1 MNIFL
6 IFVLIYI
13 SCLGC
18 YFLSKVTPLS
28 FKNLNFLSYQYLL
41 HFIIFIVP
49 GTIAILLGV
58 KFELAL
64 QPVSDE
70 TIFYAV
76 LAIIWC
82 IIAFPITMG
91 IWDILLNQQLKK
103 RIILYNEKS
112 VSYNKQFTL
121 SKIKFL
127 TLFNTLALLFLIY
140 LLPVIPIFH
149 IGSGSDLIMEY
160 RLKSAFD
167 LPGSIYFFR
176 RILIYF
182 FPIFFLYIL
191 SLHSIKK
198 IPFYLFLI
206 NFLNAAFILS
216 YSTEKAPIVF
226 FIIAIIFTINITNKN
241 FVINKKK
248 LVLLLVIFITIL
260 LCMVIFFYG
269 QDFNDA
275 IISLG
280 NRLFISQISGSYLS
294 MEHYGTKAPFK
305 YFHEVFFRLDMLFG
319 NKVTMPV
326 SEELVFYYYPSLFE
340 DNLWRN
346 VNSFIIQG
354 AWANF
359 GVLGVIFAPIW
370 CATIIYFCN
379 LYIMKSPKTPAML
392 AVYSYSSIFMVSLS
406 TNFNNFIYS
415 SGFFLT
421 ILIWLFLRK
430 L

>member
-49 GTIAILLGV
+49 GTIAILLGI

-121 SKIKFL
+121 SKIKLL

-167 LPGSIYFFR
+167 LPGSVYFFR

-182 FPIFFLYIL
+182 FPFFFLY
-191 SLHSIKK
+191 
-198 IPFYLFLI
+198 F
-206 NFLNAAFILS
+206 
-216 YSTEKAPIVF
+216 
-226 FIIAIIFTINITNKN
+226 
-241 FVINKKK
+241 
-248 LVLLLVIFITIL
+248 LLLHL
-260 LCMVIFFYG
+260 LKMFLFF
-269 QDFNDA
+269 
-275 IISLG
+275 
-280 NRLFISQISGSYLS
+280 
-294 MEHYGTKAPFK
+294 
-305 YFHEVFFRLDMLFG
+305 
-319 NKVTMPV
+319 
-326 SEELVFYYYPSLFE
+326 
-340 DNLWRN
+340 
-346 VNSFIIQG
+346 
-354 AWANF
+354 
-359 GVLGVIFAPIW
+359 
-370 CATIIYFCN
+370 
-379 LYIMKSPKTPAML
+379 
-392 AVYSYSSIFMVSLS
+392 
-406 TNFNNFIYS
+406 
-415 SGFFLT
+415 FFL
-421 ILIWLFLRK
+421 
-430 L
+430 